1 VAIQISSGTRQPSA
15 IQMRRRLEFV
25 RPLFLDNSSSF
36 ITIDVKK
43 MFQFHDFS
51 ELCSAL
57 QFSGFRNFHFRHF
70 GIFGLRVFG
79 TRDFGFSAP
88 GSSFCSDS
96 QPFIISIPEFRKF
109 GFLIPRAHNIVV
121 VLKIRYDSSVFGD
134 FGTSGL
140 RVSGFRSTRILDLLS
155 FPTPDFRN
163 SDLLYPPD
171 PHRTMVTHNHGGTW
185 HVHEGPRRF

>member
-1 VAIQISSGTRQPSA
+1 MTFPSSA
-15 IQMRRRLEFV
+15 RLCNFWVFETFV
-25 RPLFLDNSSSF
+25 FG
-36 ITIDVKK
+36 I
-43 MFQFHDFS
+43 
-51 ELCSAL
+51 
-57 QFSGFRNFHFRHF
+57 SGFSAF
-70 GIFGLRVFG
+70 GFSLRVFS
-79 TRDFGFSAP
+79 TREFI
-88 GSSFCSDS
+88 CSDS

-109 GFLIPRAHNIVV
+109 RFLIPRAHNIVV

-155 FPTPDFRN
+155 FPTPEFQN

-185 HVHEGPRRF
+185 HVHEGPCRF